1 MDDAYKKCAKTAS
14 YYELHQGLQPF
25 VHWHVVESVQE
36 GCGPEA
42 IGDIQQEAEVEA
54 LVLERRSIARDHAL
68 GFFISLLHHYL
79 ARQSGSASIDAAISA
94 LLADLDKQPPV
105 ASFSDFHLDTAE
117 IYEYIHEQRQNAGV
131 MADDYEWHM
140 RTKVSAELQWPVL
153 FQKSL
158 ERTRMAYVEAC
169 QRFEHR
175 FALGSQADLALVQ
188 LVSSDDLARLASQ
201 SKAQPR
207 HVPAPPTS
215 DEANTTDYWGK
226 RIGNSTSSTS
236 KVLPEFD
243 PAHLIHAGQQFRAAC
258 LDLVRAQHA
267 SQPDKDVNAVLSEAL
282 NPETNPERLV
292 KRAQHLWTPQSAT
305 APDNDEAPM
314 KEAKDLLSS
323 ALRILGTRD
332 SERNISLAIDAHN
345 LRAHINHRLAA
356 LKPQHRVNYIN
367 RAVADWSASI
377 DLDPEQND
385 IVELLAQIEAQHES
399 DTTNIAAGS
408 DDQDERQP
416 SNSKQTVKAK
426 PGKRSIST
434 PSKTAKQPS
443 TATGSNAKES
453 SSNAAKKPV
462 TKSTDTSAAENPN
475 KARDKTI
482 LESPFFRTDL
492 VTGLMVDSLLNLAF
506 PHHALRETLRFPSA
520 ASVSAASQDYVPMLD
535 RLAKAHQLTAKSLTP
550 ENKTQLQTAIKTV
563 SAVLALPELQRAAR
577 DDVAATLRRTSLQLV
592 LGTLFLL
599 AGDLVKAQT
608 ELELVSNALRPSN
621 ARGGVRT
628 AALSVPAEATA
639 PENAAAP
646 AQQQQHMQTRVQGQ
660 TLLLLA
666 KTCWMANKVQEAVK
680 FFRWFVR
687 WYSEQQAQRVA
698 DRARAEDGEDVE
710 GDQEAVEVE
719 LEQVDMG
726 WWDRVVVV
734 SKA

>member
-1 MDDAYKKCAKTAS
+1 MDDAYKKCAKSAS

-42 IGDIQQEAEVEA
+42 IRDLQQEAEVEA
-54 LVLERRSIARDHAL
+54 LVLERRSIARDL
-68 GFFISLLHHYL
+68 
-79 ARQSGSASIDAAISA
+79 
-94 LLADLDKQPPV
+94 
-105 ASFSDFHLDTAE
+105 
-117 IYEYIHEQRQNAGV
+117 
-131 MADDYEWHM
+131 
-140 RTKVSAELQWPVL
+140 
-153 FQKSL
+153 
-158 ERTRMAYVEAC
+158 
-169 QRFEHR
+169 
-175 FALGSQADLALVQ
+175 ALGSQADLALVQ
-188 LVSSDDLARLASQ
+188 LLSSDDLARLASH

-215 DEANTTDYWGK
+215 DEATTADYWGK
-226 RIGNSTSSTS
+226 RIGNSTSATS

-258 LDLVRAQHA
+258 IDHVRAQHA
-267 SQPDKDVNAVLSEAL
+267 SQPDKDVSAILSEAL

-292 KRAQHLWTPQSAT
+292 KRAQHSWTPQSAT
-305 APDNDEAPM
+305 ATHNEEALM
-314 KEAKDLLSS
+314 KDAKDLLSS

-345 LRAHINHRLAA
+345 LRGHINHRLAA
-356 LKPQHRVNYIN
+356 LKPQHRVNCIN
-367 RAVADWSASI
+367 RAVADWSAGI

-399 DTTNIAAGS
+399 VTTNVAAGS
-408 DDQDERQP
+408 GDQDEQQQP
-416 SNSKQTVKAK
+416 SNPKQTVKAK
-426 PGKRSIST
+426 SSKKST
-434 PSKTAKQPS
+434 SKPSKSAQPQS
-443 TATGSNAKES
+443 TATASKAKP
-453 SSNAAKKPV
+453 SSNDVKQPI
-462 TKSTDTSAAENPN
+462 TNSTGNSTAENPT
-475 KARDKTI
+475 KPRDKTI

-506 PHHALRETLRFPSA
+506 PHRALRETLRFPSA

-535 RLAKAHQLTAKSLTP
+535 RLAKAHQLAAKSLTP
-550 ENKTQLQTAIKTV
+550 ENKAQLQTAVKTV
-563 SAVLALPELQRAAR
+563 SAVLALPGLQRAAR

-621 ARGGVRT
+621 ARGGVP
-628 AALSVPAEATA
+628 SEATA
-639 PENAAAP
+639 PENAAAQ
-646 AQQQQHMQTRVQGQ
+646 AQQPQHMQTRVQGQ

-698 DRARAEDGEDVE
+698 DRARAEDGEEVE